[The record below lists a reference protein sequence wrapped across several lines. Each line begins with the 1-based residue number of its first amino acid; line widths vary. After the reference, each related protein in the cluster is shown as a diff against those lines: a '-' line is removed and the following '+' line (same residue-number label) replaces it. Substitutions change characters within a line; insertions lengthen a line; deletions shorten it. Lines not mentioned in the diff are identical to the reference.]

1 MSSRKSAES
10 AKPILVI
17 IPTHNHP
24 GTLGVAIE
32 SVQNQT
38 LSNLRIVVIGDGVQ
52 DDTRDLMAHIVLADK
67 RVTFL
72 DRPKTARHGEE
83 YRDEVIRSST
93 EEVIAYLCDDDLMF
107 PQHLEHLTQVLDG
120 HDFANP
126 LPVLMRSDG
135 SLQII
140 PGDLGNPES
149 VLWHLDAQTMRNSVS
164 LSGVVHTRSSYLRL
178 PVGWRTA
185 PRGRWTDHYMWQQY
199 FALPGFRGVTAQLST
214 TAKFPASETS
224 EVSPEVTAANIRHF
238 ANEMARPVFFDE
250 WQARVRSAVWDTA
263 VHELLVIA
271 HVTKDRDALLVI
283 NEELTRR
290 AESSQQET
298 TERFTSSLS
307 WRVTTPLRW
316 VRRLIAGGGTLR
328 K

>member
-1 MSSRKSAES
+1 VSSRKNAES

-38 LSNLRIVVIGDGVQ
+38 VSNLRVVVIGDGVL
-52 DDTRDLMAHIVLADK
+52 DDTRDLMARIVRADQ

-83 YRDEVIRSST
+83 YRDEVIRASS
-93 EEVIAYLCDDDLMF
+93 EDVIAYLCDDDLMF

-120 HDFANP
+120 NDFANP

-140 PGDLGNPES
+140 PGDLDNPES
-149 VLWHLDAQTMRNSVS
+149 VLWHLDSQTMRNSVS

-178 PVGWRTA
+178 PRGWHSA
-185 PRGRWTDHYMWQQY
+185 PVGRWTDHYM
-199 FALPGFRGVTAQLST
+199 
-214 TAKFPASETS
+214 
-224 EVSPEVTAANIRHF
+224 
-238 ANEMARPVFFDE
+238 
-250 WQARVRSAVWDTA
+250 
-263 VHELLVIA
+263 
-271 HVTKDRDALLVI
+271 
-283 NEELTRR
+283 
-290 AESSQQET
+290 
-298 TERFTSSLS
+298 
-307 WRVTTPLRW
+307 
-316 VRRLIAGGGTLR
+316 
-328 K
+328 